1 MRNPGSQSDPLW
13 FKDAIIYEA
22 HIRAFYDSN
31 GDGIG
36 DIPGLTQK
44 LDYLVDLG
52 ITCIWVL
59 PFFPSPLRDDG
70 YDIADY
76 TSVNPIYGT
85 LGDFK
90 VFLDAAHSRGM
101 QVVIELVINHT
112 SDQHPWF
119 QRARLAPPDS
129 PARDYYV
136 WSDTD
141 KRFPGARIIFTDTE
155 RSNWTWDPEAKAYYW
170 HRFFSHQPDLNFTN
184 PAVIEEVIQAMR
196 FWLDMGV
203 DGLRLDAIPYLV
215 EREGTDCENLPETHA
230 VIRKIRA
237 AMDDG
242 YDGRFLL
249 AEANQWPADVRA
261 YFGDGDQ
268 CHMAFHF
275 PLMPRIF
282 MAVRLED
289 RHPIIEILSKT
300 PDIPD
305 TCQWGMFLRNH
316 DELTL
321 EMVTDEERDYM
332 YNSYS
337 ADPRMRI
344 NIGIRRRLA
353 PLMDNDRRRMELL
366 HSLLFSFPGTP
377 VLYYGDEIGMGDN
390 IYLDDRNGVRTPMQ
404 WSPDRNAGFSRA
416 DPARLYFPVIMDP
429 VYGYQAVNVEAQQ
442 ASPSSLYHWMRRM
455 LALRKRAQVFGRGS
469 ISFLQADNRAVLAY
483 LRSFEETTIL
493 CVANLSRFAQAAE
506 LDLPAFRG
514 STPVEMLGL
523 QEFPRIGDEA
533 YPITLAPYGF
543 YWFELKSAELR
554 AEAVPE
560 DGVLVCQNHW
570 SEAIEEIS
578 LRTRLENTFLPAFL
592 PGQRW
597 FGAKARS
604 IAAVKILDAGFSSR
618 EADAVALT
626 ILEIDYAGGGRDM
639 YSLPLAFVP
648 ATTGEKDPEERA
660 TVCRVQF
667 GDTSGWLVD
676 GTALPRVD
684 DWFLE
689 ALRAGT
695 SVETWKGAV
704 RFRAM
709 PALLAWNPGSELQA
723 AKRLE
728 GEQSNTSILYRPDWI
743 LKLLRRLEEGQSPD
757 EEVAEFLTHGARF
770 DRVPALAGVG
780 NYERR
785 NAEATTFCILHQ
797 FVDNQGDAWVNTL
810 NFIDRYLEIC
820 GLAQRQ
826 ASDGAETATASHGP
840 DAEVPE
846 QIRLTLDYHLTE
858 VRLLGQRTAEMHGAL
873 VGEES
878 DPAFAPESVTAADLD
893 TWSEAFIASAR
904 RTLALL
910 RSRLAAL
917 TEEVADL
924 AVLLLSRRPGLL
936 SSLASVRN
944 VPDGGSRIRIHGD
957 YHLGQVL
964 VRHNDFYILDFEGE
978 PSRTLAERRAKWSAL
993 KDVAGMLRSFSYA
1006 ASAALL
1012 QFAARE
1018 PEGAEDMRAWVELY
1032 ERETVDAFLDS
1043 YFSNVEPAGIL
1054 PKGEEA
1060 RARLLRA
1067 FLLDKAFYELEYE
1080 LNNRPDWVE
1089 IPLRDIL
1096 NITG

>member
-1 MRNPGSQSDPLW
+1 MKKAGSQSDPLW

-85 LGDFK
+85 LEDFQI
-90 VFLDAAHSRGM
+90 FLDAAHLRGL

-129 PARDYYV
+129 PERNYYV

-141 KRFPGARIIFTDTE
+141 KRFPDARIIFTDTE

-170 HRFFSHQPDLNFTN
+170 HRFFSHQPDLNFDN
-184 PAVIEEVIQAMR
+184 PVVLEEMIQAMR

-215 EREGTDCENLPETHA
+215 EREGTNCENLPETHA
-230 VIRKIRA
+230 IIKQIRA
-237 AMDDG
+237 ALDEG
-242 YDGRFLL
+242 YESRFLL

-261 YFGDGDQ
+261 YFGDGDE
-268 CHMAFHF
+268 CHMAYHF

-300 PDIPD
+300 PEIPEM
-305 TCQWGMFLRNH
+305 CQWGMFLRNH

-332 YNSYS
+332 YNTYS
-337 ADPRMRI
+337 ADPRMRV

-353 PLMDNDRRRMELL
+353 PLMDNDRRRVELL

-455 LALRKRAQVFGRGS
+455 LALHKRLQVFGRGS
-469 ISFLQADNRAVLAY
+469 LSFLHPDNRAVLAY
-483 LRSFEETTIL
+483 LRSYEDTTIL
-493 CVANLSRFAQAAE
+493 CVANLSRFAQAVE

-514 STPVEMLGL
+514 SVPVEMLGL
-523 QEFPRIGDEA
+523 QEFPRIQDDA

-543 YWFELKSAELR
+543 YWFELKPAETR
-554 AEAVPE
+554 ETGPE
-560 DGVLVCQNHW
+560 DDFLVCKAHW
-570 SEAIEEIS
+570 TEVLEEAT
-578 LRTRLENTFLPAFL
+578 LLARLENTHLPAFL
-592 PGQRW
+592 PVQRW
-597 FGAKARS
+597 FGAKAKS
-604 IAAVKILDAGFSSR
+604 IDDVKVMDVGVSSW
-618 EADAVALT
+618 EMDAVALV
-626 ILEIDYAGGGRDM
+626 IIEINYVGGGKDT

-648 ATTGEKDPEERA
+648 AVPGEKEPDERA
-660 TVCRVQF
+660 IVCRMLC
-667 GDTSGWLVD
+667 GETSGWLVD
-676 GTALPRVD
+676 GTAVPHAGA
-684 DWFLE
+684 WFLE

-695 SVETWKGAV
+695 SVKTWNGVV
-704 RFRAM
+704 RFEAF
-709 PALLAWNPGSELQA
+709 PALMAWTPGPEPLLAR
-723 AKRLE
+723 RLE
-728 GEQSNTSILYRPDWI
+728 GEQSNTSILYRPEWI

-757 EEVAEFLTHGARF
+757 EEVGEFLTRGARF

-780 NYERR
+780 NYER
-785 NAEATTFCILHQ
+785 NGSEPTTLCILHQ
-797 FVDNQGDAWVNTL
+797 LIDNQGDAWANAL
-810 NFIDRYLEIC
+810 NFIDRYLEMC
-820 GLAQRQ
+820 GLEQRQ
-826 ASDGAETATASHGP
+826 AAENGEISVAPEGP
-840 DAEVPE
+840 EADIPE
-846 QIRLTLDYHLTE
+846 QIRLTLDYHLAE
-858 VRLLGQRTAEMHGAL
+858 IRLLGQRTAEMHCAL
-873 VGEES
+873 SGDADE
-878 DPAFAPESVTAADLD
+878 PAFAPEATSPADLD
-893 TWSEAFIASAR
+893 AWSEAFIASAR
-904 RTLALL
+904 RALALL
-910 RSRLAAL
+910 KTRLATL
-917 TEEVADL
+917 TEEVADQ
-924 AVLLLSRRPGLL
+924 AVTLLSRRAALL
-936 SSLASVRN
+936 SSLAAVRDLS
-944 VPDGGSRIRIHGD
+944 DGGRRIRIHGD

-964 VRHNDFYILDFEGE
+964 VRHNDFFILDFEGE
-978 PSRTLAERRAKWSAL
+978 PSRTIAERRAKWSPL

-1018 PEGAEDMRAWVELY
+1018 PESTEDMRPWVEIY
-1032 ERETVDAFLDS
+1032 ERETVNAFLDS
-1043 YFSNVEPAGIL
+1043 YFLTVEPARIL
-1054 PKGEEA
+1054 PEDADA
-1060 RARLLRA
+1060 RARLLDA

-1089 IPLRDIL
+1089 IPMRGILRIA
-1096 NITG
+1096 G